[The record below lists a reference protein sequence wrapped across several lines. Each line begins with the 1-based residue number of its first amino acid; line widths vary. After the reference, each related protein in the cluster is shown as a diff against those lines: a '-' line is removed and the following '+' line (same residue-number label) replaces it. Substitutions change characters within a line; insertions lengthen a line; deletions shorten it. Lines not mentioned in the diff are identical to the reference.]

1 MRIQAMCSHEV
12 KARPMRNVWNIKR
25 ARTKIANI
33 RVKKQD
39 SPMSISNRVSLLNSR
54 LCSSTF
60 STKYFMPKL
69 IAMIICKN

>member
-12 KARPMRNVWNIKR
+12 KALPMSRVWNIKR
-25 ARTKIANI
+25 AKTKICNI

-39 SPMSISNRVSLLNSR
+39 SPMYISNRVSLLNSR

-60 STKYFMPKL
+60 STKYFIPKL
-69 IAMIICKN
+69 IAIIICMN